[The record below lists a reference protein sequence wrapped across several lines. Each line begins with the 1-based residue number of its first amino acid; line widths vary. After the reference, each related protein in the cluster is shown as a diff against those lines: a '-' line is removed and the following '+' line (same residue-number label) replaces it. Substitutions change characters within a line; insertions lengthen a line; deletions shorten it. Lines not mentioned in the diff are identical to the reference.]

1 MTRARANGTPA
12 SMTRRQKPA
21 ISSLSVRP
29 INPASVTQP
38 ASSLNAIWSISKLSP
53 HCGTVLPHQ
62 VMMVGGVEPA
72 FGRLRRSER
81 AADENERGPGDPRLF
96 YLVADVAEGAA
107 HQPLVRPADPI
118 GDDCRTI
125 STVMRHQRA
134 HDLREVV
141 DGQMDCQSR
150 ADCGEPFERLAF
162 RHR

>member
-12 SMTRRQKPA
+12 SASRWQKPA

-53 HCGTVLPHQ
+53 YCGTVRPHQ
-62 VMMVGGVEPA
+62 VMMVDGVEPA
-72 FGRLRRSER
+72 FGCRGRTER

-96 YLVADVAEGAA
+96 YLVADLAEGATD
-107 HQPLVRPADPI
+107 QPLVRPGDPI
-118 GDDCRTI
+118 GDDRRTI
-125 STVMRHQRA
+125 ATVMRYQPA
-134 HDLREVV
+134 HDLGKVV

-150 ADCGEPFERLAF
+150 ADCSEPLERLAF